1 MLLRTLV
8 QNVTKENFATYT
20 REHLFAP
27 MGMDHSTFNDGAVA
41 YSALSH
47 GYRAVAAAGGG
58 ITAQASPC
66 EYVNGWA
73 TG

>member
-1 MLLRTLV
+1 
-8 QNVTKENFATYT
+8 
-20 REHLFAP
+20 